1 MSKVKKLRGIQ
12 LISTQKRACDV
23 TEMNVK
29 TNVSILQEM
38 MVKKGTQPNYDLI
51 HDGGGTHINTFTYR
65 VTCDGLMATGT
76 GRCKKDAKH
85 TAAKNMLETIA
96 AARSLP
102 QLPATPVD
110 SPVRTPLP
118 EKLPAS
124 PKISPN
130 EPFLNAIG
138 ELKDLCAENEL
149 QDPEYNMISD
159 VGPPH
164 ARIFTYQC
172 VVSTFKE
179 EGRAMT
185 KKQAKHE
192 ASRKMLERLKDVV
205 SDLTDKES
213 VYASLKKDQK
223 EVDLNASNLLAKSI
237 YPELTKTHP
246 KKPNLGV
253 KVAEFHSKLKKSF
266 NEESVPKRSEV
277 VSNLESLV
285 QYAQDNEEKCY
296 SDYLDSIQSKLAEF
310 LNLLNMELC
319 YVLEGCDNEVNK
331 ILFLKVNSIPDIV
344 EIEVGEDIV
353 AMKINAIKKVL
364 KSFQLLLE

>member
-1 MSKVKKLRGIQ
+1 
-12 LISTQKRACDV
+12 
-23 TEMNVK
+23 MNAK

-38 MVKKGTQPNYDLI
+38 MVKKGTVPNYDLI
-51 HDGGGTHINTFTYR
+51 YDGGGTHINTFTYR
-65 VTCDGLMATGT
+65 VTCDGFVATGT

-85 TAAKNMLETIA
+85 IAAKNMLETIA
-96 AARSLP
+96 AARSYP
-102 QLPATPVD
+102 QLPATPID

-149 QDPEYNMISD
+149 QEPEYNMISD

-192 ASRKMLERLKDVV
+192 ASRKMLQRLIEVV
-205 SDLTDKES
+205 SDLTNKES
-213 VYASLKKDQK
+213 ICASLKKDR
-223 EVDLNASNLLAKSI
+223 DCLNQSDSAELAKRK
-237 YPELTKTHP
+237 YPEVTKVP
-246 KKPNLGV
+246 VKKVNLGV
-253 KVAEFHSKLKKSF
+253 KLADYHLKLNKSF
-266 NEESVPKRSEV
+266 NEDSVPKRSEV
-277 VSNLESLV
+277 LDNLQSLF
-285 QYAQDNEEKCY
+285 QYVCDNHGKCTP
-296 SDYLDSIQSKLAEF
+296 DYLDSVRSKLIEF
-310 LNLLNMELC
+310 LNLMNMQICRDVDEC
-319 YVLEGCDNEVNK
+319 QNDVHK
-331 ILFLKVNSIPDIV
+331 ILILKVNSIPDIV
-344 EIEVGEDIV
+344 ESVVGQDLV
-353 AMKINAIKKVL
+353 AMELEAISNVL
-364 KSFQLLLE
+364 KSFQLFLK